1 MVEDGRHLAKHRGG
15 ITQMKLV
22 MMTPGVLPS
31 AIGRMVRMV
40 TRALL
45 AHGCEVLIV
54 RTESADLKT
63 DEAHDFG
70 TQTVH
75 WSDTVVIEQALVSAD
90 AVIYQIGDYFDYHE
104 GGIYWLARQRGIVC
118 LHDFFLG
125 HLFTAWAQLN
135 RKLANSILEYWYDFQ
150 IAKSYFEY
158 NSSEDFIEGT
168 RQNSPMV
175 EWVVSQASAVI
186 CHSNWGIDRVLNAC
200 PGPVHVVPLAYE
212 GPVGVNAVTL
222 QPSSG
227 GCRFQILTVGHVNPN
242 KRADSVIRA
251 IGASEQLRN
260 SATYTLVGAVQPDVK
275 LQLESLAASLGVD
288 LRVCGEVSTAG
299 LAQALQQA
307 DMVCCLRRPTLEA
320 ASASTIEAMLSGRA
334 VIVEDVGFYAELP
347 DDCVRKIRPQY
358 EEDDLRFQIEDLAT
372 DPTGRRALGERAARW
387 AQATFTAD
395 NYALQLAKIVKSSR
409 RCMLVISTMQVFVH
423 QLAHWGNS
431 QRLMTLPESV
441 DPIRIFESGN

>member
-1 MVEDGRHLAKHRGG
+1 
-15 ITQMKLV
+15 MKLV

-31 AIGRMVRMV
+31 AIGRMVSMV

-45 AHGCEVLIV
+45 AHGHEVLVV
-54 RTESADLKT
+54 RTESAVLKT

-70 TQTVH
+70 AQTVH
-75 WSDTVVIEQALVSAD
+75 WLDAATIEQALASAD
-90 AVIYQIGDYFDYHE
+90 AVIYQIGNYFDYHE
-104 GGIYWLARQRGIVC
+104 GCMYWLARQRGIVC

-125 HLFTAWAQLN
+125 HLFTAWAQFN
-135 RKLANSILEYWYDFQ
+135 RQLANSVLEYWYGLP
-150 IAKSYFEY
+150 IAESYFIY
-158 NSSEDFIEGT
+158 KSSDDFIEST
-168 RQNSPMV
+168 RQHAPMV

-212 GPVGVNAVTL
+212 GPIGVDAVTR
-222 QPSSG
+222 QPASG
-227 GCRFQILTVGHVNPN
+227 GCRLQILTVGHVNPN

-260 SATYTLVGAVQPDVK
+260 SATYTLVGAVQSDVR
-275 LQLESLAASLGVD
+275 LQLESLATSLGVD
-288 LRVCGEVSTAG
+288 LQVCGEVSTAG

-307 DMVCCLRRPTLEA
+307 DLVCCLRRPTLEA

-347 DDCVRKIRPQY
+347 DDCVRKIRPQH

-372 DPTGRRALGERAARW
+372 DPTERRALGERAARW

-395 NYALQLAKIVKSSR
+395 NYALQLVEIVSGSR
-409 RCMLVISTMQVFVH
+409 RSMLVTNAMQVFVH

-431 QRLMTLPESV
+431 QRLMTLSESI
-441 DPIRIFESGN
+441 DPMRIFESGN